1 MFDTSCLAYM
11 KPWQWLF
18 IAGTVIFIA
27 LLLVRTYLEKEI
39 KRKERRLSRT
49 SSSKDATLCW
59 AKLQDTRY
67 AFDVVNNAMIYMAI
81 PVALASIYIIMF
93 S

>member
-1 MFDTSCLAYM
+1 MFDTSCLMYM

-18 IAGTVIFIA
+18 IVGTVIFIA
-27 LLLVRTYLEKEI
+27 LLLVRTHLEKEI

-49 SSSKDATLCW
+49 NSSKDATLYW

-67 AFDVVNNAMIYMAI
+67 AFDIVNNAMIYMAI
-81 PVALASIYIIMF
+81 PVALTSLYIILF

>member
-1 MFDTSCLAYM
+1 MFDTSCLIYM

-18 IAGTVIFIA
+18 IVGTVIFIA
-27 LLLVRTYLEKEI
+27 LLLVRTHLEKEI

-49 SSSKDATLCW
+49 SSSKDATLYW
-59 AKLQDTRY
+59 TKLQDTRY
-67 AFDVVNNAMIYMAI
+67 AFDIVNNAMIYMAI
-81 PVALASIYIIMF
+81 PVALTSLYIILF

>member
-1 MFDTSCLAYM
+1 MFDTSCLMYM

-18 IAGTVIFIA
+18 IVGTVIFIA
-27 LLLVRTYLEKEI
+27 LLLVRTHLEKEI

-49 SSSKDATLCW
+49 SSSKDATLYW

-67 AFDVVNNAMIYMAI
+67 AFDIVNNAMIYMAI
-81 PVALASIYIIMF
+81 PVALTSLYIILF